1 MRPVDSV
8 ARYRAASEEN
18 NIDALMQTLSQ
29 DAELVSPLSG
39 RMVFRGRDDLEVL
52 LDAVYSTT
60 VALRW
65 SREFAD
71 GDARVVIGECRV
83 GPFKL
88 GDAMILE
95 LTSDGLVQRIR
106 PHLRPW
112 LALTFF
118 ALKLG
123 PKVARQPG
131 IVLRALRTP

>member
-1 MRPVDSV
+1 VDAV
-8 ARYRAASEEN
+8 AQYRTASEEN
-18 NIDALMQTLSQ
+18 NIDALMQTLSE

-39 RMVFRGRDDLEVL
+39 RMVFRGRDDLRVL
-52 LDAVYSTT
+52 LAAVYGTT
-60 VALRW
+60 TALRW

-95 LTSDGLVQRIR
+95 LSSGGFIQRIR

-123 PKVARQPG
+123 PRVARHPR
-131 IVLRALRTP
+131 IVIRALRTF